1 MATWTTPKTNWKNGD
16 YFNVNP
22 DYNRI
27 KGNIEWLTD
36 FAETLYGSFEA
47 PTLDTMTTASIP
59 YVDFFNNIVEATSA
73 ILDNCLSPQGA
84 RPMRLYSA
92 NGLGFS
98 AEELN
103 AIETN
108 HLLLYQALPEVRNG
122 LTKLSFTLGGTRW
135 R

>member
-1 MATWTTPKTNWKNGD
+1 MIID
-16 YFNVNP
+16 P

-27 KGNIEWLTD
+27 KGNIEWLIE
-36 FAETLYGSFEA
+36 FAESLYGSFEA
-47 PTLDTMTTASIP
+47 PELESATTSTIP
-59 YVDFFNNIVEATSA
+59 YLSFFNNIVEATSA
-73 ILDNCLSPQGA
+73 ILDNCLTPQGA
-84 RPMRLYSA
+84 RPMRLYSE

-122 LTKLSFTLGGTRW
+122 LTKLSFKLGGSIW
-135 R
+135 Q